1 MPVVNNRLT
10 VTSIALFAAFALASA
25 ADKEVRFIPGRA
37 ASYPT
42 HQTND
47 KVTIAA
53 VPFVTE
59 DMVRS
64 AFGKLDPNRYGVLP
78 LLIVIQNDSD
88 QALRLDAMKLEY
100 VTPDHGKI
108 EATPAKD
115 VPYLSGVRQPSI
127 QNNPLPTGA
136 PRVSRKKNPLA
147 DPLIDLRSFSARML
161 PRGEKAS
168 GFLYFQ
174 TVNHRG
180 SKLYLSGIQEAGTGK
195 ELFYFEIPLSE
206 DGSR

>member
-1 MPVVNNRLT
+1 MPFVNNRLT
-10 VTSIALFAAFALASA
+10 VTSIALFAAFALARA
-25 ADKEVRFIPGRA
+25 ADKEPRFIPGRA

-47 KVTIAA
+47 KVTVAA
-53 VPFVTE
+53 VPFVIE
-59 DMVRS
+59 DQVRS

-88 QALRLDAMKLEY
+88 QALRLDTMKVEY
-100 VTPDHGKI
+100 INPDRSKI

-115 VPYLSGVRQPSI
+115 VPYLSAVRQPSI
-127 QNNPLPTGA
+127 QNTPLPTGA

-147 DPLIDLRSFSARML
+147 DPQIDLRAFSARML

-168 GFLYFQ
+168 GFFYFQ
-174 TVNHRG
+174 TLNHRG
-180 SKLYLSGIQEAGTGK
+180 AKVYLSGIQEAGTGK

-206 DGSR
+206 DVSR